1 MFCRNCAE
9 VMLDT
14 DITCPN
20 CGFAAGTGVKYCAQC
35 GSETP
40 AGAVICE
47 ICGNPVSS
55 IPMAGQPAAQQPFQQ
70 VQQAFQQ
77 AAQPFQQAFRQA
89 QPNFQQ
95 PQQPFQQ
102 QTQQSFQQPFQ
113 QASQS
118 FQQPGAQQFRSADP
132 NQAFGQPGSYS
143 QPNTF
148 QQPGAQQFRSADP
161 NQAFGQPGT
170 YSQPNTFQQN
180 ATGQYYQN
188 VTYKSKVGAG
198 LLGIFLGCFGV
209 HNFYLGYTSKAV
221 VQLLLTLLSCGTLAI
236 ISEIWGLVEGI
247 MILTGSI
254 NQDGRGLPLKD

>member
-20 CGFAAGTGVKYCAQC
+20 CGFAAGTGIKYCAQC

-47 ICGNPVSS
+47 ICGNPVNA
-55 IPMAGQPAAQQPFQQ
+55 MGMGGGQQF
-70 VQQAFQQ
+70 QQAFQQ
-77 AAQPFQQAFRQA
+77 AAQPFQQAFRQ
-89 QPNFQQ
+89 QPDVQFQQ
-95 PQQPFQQ
+95 A
-102 QTQQSFQQPFQ
+102 QQPFQ
-113 QASQS
+113 QAQQP
-118 FQQPGAQQFRSADP
+118 FQQTQQPFGQPNPNFQQQYQQSAQTFRSADP
-132 NQAFGQPGSYS
+132 NMQGMGTNGGFV

-148 QQPGAQQFRSADP
+148 RQ
-161 NQAFGQPGT
+161 NTGT
-170 YSQPNTFQQN
+170 
-180 ATGQYYQN
+180 QYYGE
-188 VTYKSKVGAG
+188 VTYKSKTLAG
-198 LLGIFLGCFGV
+198 VLGILLGSLGV

-221 VQLLLTLLSCGTLAI
+221 VQLLMTLCTCGFLGVVSAV
-236 ISEIWGLVEGI
+236 WGLVEGI

>member
-20 CGFAAGTGVKYCAQC
+20 CGFAAGTGVKFCAQC

-55 IPMAGQPAAQQPFQQ
+55 IPMGGQQAAQQPFQQ

-102 QTQQSFQQPFQ
+102 ASQSFQQPFQ

-132 NQAFGQPGSYS
+132 NQAFGQPGSY
-143 QPNTF
+143 
-148 QQPGAQQFRSADP
+148 A
-161 NQAFGQPGT
+161 
-170 YSQPNTFQQN
+170 QPNTFQQN
-180 ATGQYYQN
+180 SAGQYYQN

-198 LLGIFLGCFGV
+198 LLGIFLGCFGA

-254 NQDGRGLPLKD
+254 NQDGKGLPLKD

>member
-102 QTQQSFQQPFQ
+102 PPQQSFQQPFQ

-118 FQQPGAQQFRSADP
+118 
-132 NQAFGQPGSYS
+132 
-143 QPNTF
+143 F